1 MCDSNI
7 LKGLLPIVDS
17 VFLPWYLC
25 FYPAGN
31 DDGVY
36 LTVTTSCWRETLMLF
51 ENMSSKWLCL
61 GCERFNIWG
70 PRRRVRTSCSR
81 SSKNHAGWVR
91 PRVCPFPLPSFGLSR
106 CFCFGLCRRNGG
118 RRGKKTSTEGL
129 ILSFFYHVSFWR
141 EKAAEDSSIFFPF
154 RFNDN
159 NCCHV
164 PP

>member
-1 MCDSNI
+1 MFLLSPYFYPAV
-7 LKGLLPIVDS
+7 LKLPIVDS

-31 DDGVY
+31 DDGVCI
-36 LTVTTSCWRETLMLF
+36 TVTTSCWRETLMLV

-70 PRRRVRTSCSR
+70 PRQRVRTSCSR

-106 CFCFGLCRRNGG
+106 CFCFGYYYTEEMEGEEGRWVRRV
-118 RRGKKTSTEGL
+118 L
-129 ILSFFYHVSFWR
+129 FYLSGIFLL
-141 EKAAEDSSIFFPF
+141 DSSYFCYW
-154 RFNDN
+154 RWAGLSR
-159 NCCHV
+159 C
-164 PP
+164 